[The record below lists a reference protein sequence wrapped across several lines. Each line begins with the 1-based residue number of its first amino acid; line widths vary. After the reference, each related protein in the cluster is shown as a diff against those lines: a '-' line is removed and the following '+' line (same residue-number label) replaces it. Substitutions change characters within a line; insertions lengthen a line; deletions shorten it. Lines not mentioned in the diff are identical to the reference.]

1 MSEPERRK
9 YFRKVLTQMI
19 EQLAKN
25 GFAGPDCAW
34 HANERFPDPIDWAIA
49 DRDREMSLRI
59 LKREKE
65 LIGSVESALERVDAG
80 SYGICEG
87 CEEEIALA
95 RLKARPITT
104 LCIAC
109 QKKEENEARRA
120 RHTVFA

>member
-1 MSEPERRK
+1 MRESERRK
-9 YFRKVLTQMI
+9 YFRKVLTLMLA
-19 EQLAKN
+19 QLAKK
-25 GFAGPDCAW
+25 GSVGSDRAW
-34 HANERFPDPIDWAIA
+34 NADERFPDLIDWAVA
-49 DRDREMSLRI
+49 ERDREMSLRI

-109 QKKEENEARRA
+109 QKKEEHEARRA